1 MHIIGDELTITGMQ
15 LAGFKN
21 VRVASKEN
29 ITSIVKEVAE
39 KARITLVTQE
49 LAQHA
54 KKEIEKL
61 QKAGKM
67 IVEIPDRTGGGEDFT
82 NQLIKDVIGFNLKK

>member
-21 VRVASKEN
+21 VHVANKEN
-29 ITSIVKEVAE
+29 VTAVAKEVAE
-39 KARITLVTQE
+39 KARITLITQE

-61 QKAGKM
+61 QKSGKI
-67 IVEIPDRTGGGEDFT
+67 IVGIPDRTGGGEDFV
-82 NQLIKDVIGFNLKK
+82 NQLIKEVIGFNLKR